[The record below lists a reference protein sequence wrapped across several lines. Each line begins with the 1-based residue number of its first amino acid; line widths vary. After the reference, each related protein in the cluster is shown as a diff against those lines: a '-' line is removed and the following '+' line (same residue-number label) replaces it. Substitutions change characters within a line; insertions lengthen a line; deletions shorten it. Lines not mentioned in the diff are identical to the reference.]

1 MENPSSSDPSNTR
14 YEDAIFGPL
23 VPGRECGECASCCV
37 FLNINS
43 PDLTKPADTLCP
55 HHIGSGC
62 SIYDTR
68 PNVCRNWRC
77 LWRHIETI
85 PNLGRPDRIG
95 VMFSI
100 ETDTK
105 SRNLFEYLYI
115 VCRATASRDAFDD
128 PLVSRAVDGFVDQC
142 LLPVWR
148 SFDGEKFQVF
158 PDKYMVAA
166 INDPDGEKD
175 CALAAKAREWYG
187 RYLAILSRLGI
198 K

>member
-1 MENPSSSDPSNTR
+1 VKKILSSDLSNTA
-14 YEDAIFGPL
+14 YKDAIFGPL
-23 VPGRECGECASCCV
+23 VAGRERGGCASCCIV
-37 FLNINS
+37 LQINS

-62 SIYDTR
+62 GIYESR
-68 PNVCRNWRC
+68 PDACRNWRC
-77 LWRHIETI
+77 LWRHVATI
-85 PNLGRPDRIG
+85 PDLGRPDKTG

-100 ETDTK
+100 ETDLE

-115 VCRATASRDAFDD
+115 VCRATKSRDAFKD
-128 PLVSRAVDGFVDQC
+128 PLVSGIIDGFVDQC

-148 SFDGEKFQVF
+148 SFDGQKFQVF
-158 PDKYMVAA
+158 PDKRMVAA
-166 INDPDGEKD
+166 IHDPDGEKD
-175 CALAAKAREWYG
+175 RDLAAKAREWHG